1 MVKNFLLVMLLVL
14 SSCKVAKGKY
24 PLVLIKTNYG
34 DIKVELYPDKATKT
48 VAAFLSYVD
57 AGYYKNASFYRVLS
71 NENVPAENNT
81 GLIQGGIYET
91 NPQKLLTIP
100 GIPHEPTK
108 QTGLS
113 HADGT
118 ISLARTLPG
127 TASTEFFICIGDQPQ
142 FNSTA
147 DSVNGQGFAAFGTV
161 VEGMDIVRQIQNSGS
176 RGETFNTLI
185 KISAVERL

>member
-1 MVKNFLLVMLLVL
+1 MFKNFILIILLAS
-14 SSCKVAKGKY
+14 SSCNIAKNKY
-24 PLVLIKTNYG
+24 PLVIIKTNYG

-161 VEGMDIVRQIQNSGS
+161 AEGMDIVRKIQNSGS
-176 RGETFNTLI
+176 RGETFNAVI

>member
-1 MVKNFLLVMLLVL
+1 MNYHYMLT
-14 SSCKVAKGKY
+14 CFA
-24 PLVLIKTNYG
+24 
-34 DIKVELYPDKATKT
+34 
-48 VAAFLSYVD
+48 YVD

-108 QTGLS
+108 QTSLS